1 MPDNQT
7 LGIACVAAGLI
18 LPLLA
23 WSLFRKE
30 EYRFFTFAPFN
41 EAHKYM
47 RPPGGVIWWTGI
59 AVLCVGIF
67 NCWAAP

>member
-1 MPDNQT
+1 MPDTQT
-7 LGIACVAAGLI
+7 LGIALVAAGII

-23 WSLFRKE
+23 WSLFRKDE
-30 EYRFFTFAPFN
+30 HKFFTFAPFN

-59 AVLCVGIF
+59 AILCVGIF
-67 NCWAAP
+67 NCWATP